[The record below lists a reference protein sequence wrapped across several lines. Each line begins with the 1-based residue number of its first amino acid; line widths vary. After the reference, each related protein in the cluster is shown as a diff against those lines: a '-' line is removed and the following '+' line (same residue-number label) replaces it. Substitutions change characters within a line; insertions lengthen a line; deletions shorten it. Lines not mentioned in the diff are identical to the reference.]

1 MHTGLDTVATNEA
14 EEESD
19 VGGNVAGLDAYGGS
33 SRGGE
38 GEESSGDESSR
49 ELHYV
54 RGIGWYARRRKE

>member
-14 EEESD
+14 EEEPD

-38 GEESSGDESSR
+38 GEESNGNESSR
-49 ELHYV
+49 EFHYV